1 MALFRLVLL
10 VAGGALVALVLNIH
24 GLQNS
29 EWYSIV
35 ITTLL
40 AIGLYASTYGIDLR
54 EARQHSKIIISA
66 VTVGVIFKAAFTG
79 LILTILFRD
88 PFFFILGIAVA
99 QIDPLSVA
107 GLMKGSRMSKKAKT
121 ILSSWASFDDPVT
134 VLLSLYAPLLV
145 MQITGFHFGSIG
157 TSAAATN
164 SLAAYVREIGLNFG
178 LAALVFCLYTT
189 LRFYAKQITARA
201 AAGVS
206 IATYVLLAVSFSA
219 SIACFAMLGIALIGL
234 FLRPVTLE
242 KTIDKTVAWALGIA
256 ALLLGLLLIDGASVW
271 QGVMLGIMAYVSQ
284 TIVGLILT
292 RKLSKKDRWHI
303 ALAQQNGITA
313 IILALLFEQ
322 SHPGTVAIVAPAI
335 IVINTLHWMCNSI
348 MDRYFIKTA
357 TN

>member
-35 ITTLL
+35 TTTLL

-79 LILTILFRD
+79 LILTILFHD

-145 MQITGFHFGSIG
+145 AQISGVHFGSIVDA
-157 TSAAATN
+157 SSTN
-164 SLAAYVREIGLNFG
+164 SLVAYAKEIGVNLG
-178 LAALVFCLYTT
+178 LAALVFCFYTT
-189 LRFYAKQITARA
+189 IRFYAKQTTARA
-201 AAGVS
+201 AVGVS
-206 IATYVLLAVSFSA
+206 VAIYLLLAISISVSVA
-219 SIACFAMLGIALIGL
+219 YFAMLSVALVGL
-234 FLRPVTLE
+234 FLRPAKIDALINTAVT
-242 KTIDKTVAWALGIA
+242 WALGIA
-256 ALLLGLLLIDGASVW
+256 ALLLGLLLIDGISLW
-271 QGVMLGIMAYVSQ
+271 QGVALGIVAYTAQ
-284 TIVGLILT
+284 IVASFILT
-292 RKLSKKDRWHI
+292 RKLGRKDRWHI
-303 ALAQQNGITA
+303 AFAQQNGITA
-313 IILALLFEQ
+313 IILALLFE
-322 SHPGTVAIVAPAI
+322 SAHPGTVAVVAPAI
-335 IVINTLHWMCNSI
+335 ITINTLHWLCNSI
-348 MDRYFIKTA
+348 IDRYLVK
-357 TN
+357 NDH